1 MPRFIAT
8 HSVPF
13 TEEVLVKLAREEAPK
28 FGQAGVTWIKTFCG
42 FSSQRHFCEWLAPN
56 REAIEK
62 IFKDLS
68 IPFDE
73 LHEVRVFDVKDVKF
87 EG

>member
-13 TEEVLVKLAREEAPK
+13 TDEVLKKLAREEAPK

-68 IPFDE
+68 IPFDR
-73 LHEVRVFDVKDVKF
+73 LDEVTIFDVKKAKF
-87 EG
+87 ED